1 MNGYILSFMIGLI
14 TGAGVVIVWWL
25 ARGRNGADHGI
36 WRDLGE
42 IKLRSEDV
50 FRQLQQVTAV
60 FANAGQRGQAGEF
73 TLENL
78 LERTGMVKHVDYD
91 TQVVTPDGARPD
103 VILNLPERGCLVID
117 AKFPLDEFQ
126 RAAAAE
132 AEQEPQRALTAHAR
146 AVAGHVSTLAKRD
159 YPSKIKDAINF
170 TVCFVPADDLLAA
183 ACKERPELFY
193 DAIRQRVLIATP
205 TTLVALLWGVAY
217 GWQQNARVRQ
227 AQQIGDIAAELHK
240 RFGTLLQHLHKL
252 GAR

>member
-1 MNGYILSFMIGLI
+1 MNGYILSFMSGLI

-91 TQVVTPDGARPD
+91 TQVVTPDGAPRRHTEPARTR
-103 VILNLPERGCLVID
+103 LPGNRR
-117 AKFPLDEFQ
+117 Q
-126 RAAAAE
+126 
-132 AEQEPQRALTAHAR
+132 
-146 AVAGHVSTLAKRD
+146 
-159 YPSKIKDAINF
+159 
-170 TVCFVPADDLLAA
+170 VPA
-183 ACKERPELFY
+183 R
-193 DAIRQRVLIATP
+193 
-205 TTLVALLWGVAY
+205 
-217 GWQQNARVRQ
+217 
-227 AQQIGDIAAELHK
+227 
-240 RFGTLLQHLHKL
+240 
-252 GAR
+252 